1 MGSNTSRITLYPTAL
16 LIGLLP
22 VWMVLLPLDMTS
34 KPDSWQVFL
43 RAFSFAVPIVQL
55 IFILFAMHKYHSP
68 FRAIAQLPGWTKAA
82 LLVWLFVA
90 SSLSFQPDKDH
101 LQAAIGL
108 AKLVVAGLFFLAL
121 IDMARA
127 LGSHFILPL
136 WICLGFGTLLYLLLW
151 TVHILMISPQ
161 GNEWV
166 IRVPGVN
173 NVRHTGY
180 FAFAS
185 VIAGLFTLIS
195 FRDSPNR
202 YLRWGLP
209 MLFALA
215 GLAMALWTGSRGP
228 LLASVVA
235 FAATFWVAAANRK
248 IVATLFI
255 SSALAATILVSVM
268 PVPHPIFG
276 IAGATG
282 WADVSAESAGA
293 DASSGREELWA
304 GTIDRIA
311 QRPVI
316 GWGLGQFAKFGTPK
330 PDTFFHPHNFP
341 LQLLFS
347 GGLLGA
353 LLLCLTF
360 IPALRR
366 WGWPYTN
373 GPNAAGVGG
382 VIGMMVYSLYDGAL
396 HFSYPITIFLV
407 AIATS
412 ISPVLTQPER
422 DRSN

>member
-1 MGSNTSRITLYPTAL
+1 MAGNASRITLYLSAL

-22 VWMVLLPLDMTS
+22 AWMVLLPLDMTS
-34 KPDSWQVFL
+34 TPDGWQIFL
-43 RAFSFAVPIVQL
+43 RAFSFAVPITQL
-55 IFILFAMHKYHSP
+55 IFVLLAMHKHHSP
-68 FRAIAQLPGWTKAA
+68 FRAIAQLPGLTKAA
-82 LLVWLFVA
+82 VLVWLIVA
-90 SSLSFQPDKDH
+90 CALSFQPGKDH
-101 LQAAIGL
+101 LQAGIGL

-127 LGSHFILPL
+127 LGSRFILPL
-136 WICLGFGTLLYLLLW
+136 WICLGLGTLLYLLLW
-151 TVHILMISPQ
+151 SIHILAVSPQ
-161 GNEWV
+161 GEEWV

-173 NVRHTGY
+173 NVRHTGF

-185 VIAGLFTLIS
+185 VVAGLFTLLS
-195 FRDSPNR
+195 FRDSTNR

-209 MLFALA
+209 LLFAIA
-215 GLAMALWTGSRGP
+215 GLSMALWTGSRGP
-228 LLASVVA
+228 LLASLVA
-235 FAATFWVAAANRK
+235 FAATFWVAGANRK
-248 IVATLFI
+248 IVGTFFMA
-255 SSALAATILVSVM
+255 SALAATFIVSIM
-268 PVPHPIFG
+268 PVPNPIFG

-282 WADVSAESAGA
+282 WADVSAESATT
-293 DASSGREELWA
+293 DASSGRKELWA
-304 GTIDRIA
+304 GTIDRIM

-316 GWGLGQFAKFGTPK
+316 GWGLGQFGKFGTPK

-347 GGLLGA
+347 GGVLGA

-366 WGWPYTN
+366 WGWPYTK
-373 GPNAAGVGG
+373 GPSAAGLGG

-412 ISPVLTQPER
+412 ISPGSAQPGH
-422 DRSN
+422 DRSS